1 MMWDIVRPRVHLN
14 TANMG
19 KEIEEAGKKML
30 AIVKARAAV
39 AALGRALGGGLRP
52 MLAAAKRGVPKKRR
66 KTKKRKWFEPRT
78 GLLKKSLVVKH
89 GVTKKGAPFAIVG
102 PSRKTNKDI
111 ARGPGKDGPPKPVN
125 KRPSNYAH
133 LVEYGF
139 MAKARKAGQ
148 LGREKSKTTKTSRRI
163 ASVRRMINVAGF
175 KIAGAVAR
183 GVSRGV
189 GALAPVGNLLTGG
202 MDRILGS
209 WYDVSQKRRK
219 KFFKKAGLITAAVKG
234 FAGRLA
240 KRAAGGRTLVKGTNF
255 IDRANRSSKG
265 EVADATVK
273 KLESEMK
280 KLIESV
286 AGKARRKAEKAAT
299 L

>member
-1 MMWDIVRPRVHLN
+1 MMWDIVRPRVQLN
-14 TANMG
+14 AANMG
-19 KEIEEAGKKML
+19 KEIEAVGKRML
-30 AIVKARAAV
+30 EIVKARAAV

-52 MLAAAKRGVPKKRR
+52 MLAAAKRGVPKKKR
-66 KTKKRKWFEPRT
+66 KTKKRKWFEART

-102 PSRKTNKDI
+102 PSRKVKE
-111 ARGPGKDGPPKPVN
+111 PGYRNGGEKSL
-125 KRPSNYAH
+125 KRPSHYAH

-148 LGREKSKTTKTSRRI
+148 IGRKKSKTSKVGRKI

-175 KIAGAVAR
+175 KLAGAVAR
-183 GVSRGV
+183 GVSRTA
-189 GALAPVGNLLTGG
+189 GALSPIGNSLVGG

-219 KFFKKAGLITAAVKG
+219 KFFKKTSAMATALKG
-234 FAGRLA
+234 FGGRLA

-255 IDRANRSSKG
+255 IDKANQSSKG
-265 EVADATVK
+265 AVAAATVD
-273 KLESEMK
+273 KLKIEME
-280 KLIESV
+280 KLIKSV
-286 AGKARRKAEKAAT
+286 AGKAARKAAKAAT
-299 L
+299 S

>member
-1 MMWDIVRPRVHLN
+1 MMWDIVRPRMQLN
-14 TANMG
+14 TSNMS
-19 KEIEEAGKKML
+19 KEIEDAGRKML
-30 AIVKARAAV
+30 SIVKARAAV

-52 MLAAAKRGVPKKRR
+52 MLAKIKSSVPKKKR
-66 KTKKRKWFEPRT
+66 KTKKRKWFEART
-78 GLLKKSLVVKH
+78 GLLKKSFVVKH
-89 GVTKKGAPFAIVG
+89 GATKKGAPFAVVG
-102 PSRKTNKDI
+102 PSRSVKGSGRGGKEDNKYP
-111 ARGPGKDGPPKPVN
+111 A
-125 KRPSNYAH
+125 NYAH

-148 LGREKSKTTKTSRRI
+148 IGRKKSKTSKTSRRI
-163 ASVRRMINVAGF
+163 ASARRVLNVAGF
-175 KIAGAVAR
+175 KLANAFTR
-183 GVSRGV
+183 GVSRGA
-189 GALAPVGNLLTGG
+189 GALAPLGNLLANGV
-202 MDRILGS
+202 DRILGS

-255 IDRANRSSKG
+255 IANANRSSKG
-265 EVADATVK
+265 AVADATIE
-273 KLESEMK
+273 KLKTEMK
-280 KLIESV
+280 KLIDSV

>member
-1 MMWDIVRPRVHLN
+1 MMWDIVRPRVQLN

-19 KEIEEAGKKML
+19 KEIEDAGRKML

-52 MLAAAKRGVPKKRR
+52 MLAAAKRGVPKKKR
-66 KTKKRKWFEPRT
+66 KTKKRKWFEART

-102 PSRKTNKDI
+102 PSRKIKESGY
-111 ARGPGKDGPPKPVN
+111 RGGGEKSL
-125 KRPSNYAH
+125 KRPSHYAH

-148 LGREKSKTTKTSRRI
+148 IGRKKSTTSKTGRKI

-240 KRAAGGRTLVKGTNF
+240 KRAAGRRTLVKGTNF
-255 IDRANRSSKG
+255 IDKANRSSTG
-265 EVADATVK
+265 EVAKATVD
-273 KLESEMK
+273 KLKDEMK
-280 KLIESV
+280 KLIDSV

-299 L
+299 S

>member
-1 MMWDIVRPRVHLN
+1 MMWDIVRPRVQLN

-19 KEIEEAGKKML
+19 KEIEAVGKQML

-66 KTKKRKWFEPRT
+66 KTKKRRWFEPRT

-89 GVTKKGAPFAIVG
+89 GVTKNGAPFAIVG
-102 PSRKTNKDI
+102 PSRKVKEPGY
-111 ARGPGKDGPPKPVN
+111 RGDEDAE
-125 KRPSNYAH
+125 KRPAHYAH

-148 LGREKSKTTKTSRRI
+148 IGRKKSKTSKTSRRI

-175 KIAGAVAR
+175 KLAGAVAR

-189 GALAPVGNLLTGG
+189 GALAPVGNILAGG
-202 MDRILGS
+202 VDRILGS
-209 WYDVSQKRRK
+209 WHDVSQKRRK

-255 IDRANRSSKG
+255 IDKANRSSKG

-273 KLESEMK
+273 KLELEMQ
-280 KLIESV
+280 KLIKSV
-286 AGKARRKAEKAAT
+286 AGKARKKAEKAAT
-299 L
+299 S

>member
-1 MMWDIVRPRVHLN
+1 MN

-19 KEIEEAGKKML
+19 KEIEAVGKRML
-30 AIVKARAAV
+30 EIVKARAAV

-52 MLAAAKRGVPKKRR
+52 MLAAAKRGVPTKKR
-66 KTKKRKWFEPRT
+66 KTKKRKWFEART

-89 GVTKKGAPFAIVG
+89 GVTKKGLPFAVVG
-102 PSRKTNKDI
+102 PSRKVKV
-111 ARGPGKDGPPKPVN
+111 AGYRGDEDAE
-125 KRPSNYAH
+125 KRPAHYAH

-148 LGREKSKTTKTSRRI
+148 IGRKKSKTSKTGRKI

-183 GVSRGV
+183 GVSRGA

-255 IDRANRSSKG
+255 IEKANRSSKG
-265 EVADATVK
+265 DVATATVK
-273 KLESEMK
+273 KLEIELN
-280 KLIESV
+280 KLISSV
-286 AGKARRKAEKAAT
+286 ASKARKKAEKAAT
-299 L
+299 S

>member
-1 MMWDIVRPRVHLN
+1 MMWDIVRPRVRLN

-19 KEIEEAGKKML
+19 KEIEAVGKQML

-66 KTKKRKWFEPRT
+66 KTKKRRWFEPRT

-89 GVTKKGAPFAIVG
+89 GVTKNGAPFAIVG
-102 PSRKTNKDI
+102 PSRKVKEPGY
-111 ARGPGKDGPPKPVN
+111 RGDEDAE
-125 KRPSNYAH
+125 KRPAHYAH

-148 LGREKSKTTKTSRRI
+148 IGRKKSKTSKTSRRI

-175 KIAGAVAR
+175 KLAGAVAR

-189 GALAPVGNLLTGG
+189 GALAPVGNILAGG
-202 MDRILGS
+202 VDRILGS
-209 WYDVSQKRRK
+209 WHDVSQKRRK

-255 IDRANRSSKG
+255 IDKANRSSKG

-273 KLESEMK
+273 KLELEMQ
-280 KLIESV
+280 KLIKSV
-286 AGKARRKAEKAAT
+286 AGKARKKAEKAAT
-299 L
+299 S